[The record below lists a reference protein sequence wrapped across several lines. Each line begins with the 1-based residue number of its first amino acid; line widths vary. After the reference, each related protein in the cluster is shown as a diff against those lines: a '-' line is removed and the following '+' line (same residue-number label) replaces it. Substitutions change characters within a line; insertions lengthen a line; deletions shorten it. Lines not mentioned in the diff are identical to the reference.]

1 MSEATV
7 ADLLGLMDEIPWLA
21 RDIAG
26 RRYFA
31 PQAARLGTPE
41 RPWPGP
47 LRRGLDLMGVRELY
61 AHQCRATDLVRAGR
75 HVVVATPTASGKSL
89 IYNLPVLEACHA
101 DRRTRALYL
110 FPLKALAQDQR
121 RALDSLAASL
131 FPTPTSGIYDG
142 DTSSSQRSRIRRN
155 PPNVLFTNPDMLHL
169 GILPSHEQ
177 WSEFFANLKFV
188 VVDEVHT
195 YRGVMGSHMA
205 WVFRR
210 LIRVCRLYG
219 ADPTFVCSSA
229 TIANPEELASGLT
242 GLPMSAVLEGAAASP
257 GKHMLLVNG
266 LDGAARK
273 AIVLLHEALKLGLR
287 TIVYCKSRRMTELIA
302 LWAAGRE
309 AAARERISA
318 YRAGFLPEE
327 RREIEARLSSGEL
340 LAVVS
345 TSALELGIDIGGLD
359 VCILVG
365 YPGSIMATVQRSG
378 RVGRG
383 GREAATF
390 LIGHEDALDQYFM
403 HHPDEFFALTPER
416 AVINP
421 DNPLIAAR
429 HLQCAAAEATLHR
442 AEPLAEHC
450 RRLIEE
456 LVRSGDLLQSRD
468 GQELFS
474 KARQPHRGVALR
486 GTGATVAI
494 VDMDSGGRIGMVDRF
509 RAVFETHPGA
519 VYLHRGATYVIADL
533 DLAGGMA
540 RGRRTKVSY
549 YTRVRH
555 EKSTQIIRVDE
566 SRTVFGATVH
576 LGELKVTDQVTGYD
590 RITVRGGKK
599 LGTVPLDMEPL
610 VFVTRGVWIAIPEA
624 VRRKVEGEMAHF
636 MGAIHALEHAA
647 IGMMPLLV
655 MTDRNDLG
663 GISIPFHPQ
672 VGSAAVF
679 IYDGLPG
686 GSGLAEQA
694 YAQYEIL
701 LERTLAVIR
710 DCPCE
715 SGCPAC
721 VHSPKCGSGN
731 RPIAKDAALRVL
743 EEIMAGPVPEV
754 AEWERPPAAVGHHAP
769 RTPPIELG
777 VEDAGDVRVQG
788 AGLPEGFRFAV
799 LDLETRRS
807 AQEVGGWHRADLMG
821 VSCVVLYDSKT
832 RDFRDYGQE
841 DVPRLVGELV
851 EFDLVVGFNILRF
864 DYAVLGGLSRF
875 DFQGL
880 PTLDILGSVHQ
891 ALGYRLSLDH
901 LSRETLGAAKSA
913 SGTQALA
920 WWKEGRV
927 DDIIAYCRQDVAV
940 TRDLF
945 LFGLRHGHLIF
956 RNKAEKAVRVPVDW
970 AERFKDAEFSQAT
983 SCRKR

>member
-1 MSEATV
+1 MSHRIKGDPDAGRAPFMTEPTV
-7 ADLLGLMDEIPWLA
+7 ADLLALVEETPWLA
-21 RDIAG
+21 MNIAG
-26 RRYFA
+26 RRFFPEQG
-31 PQAARLGTPE
+31 PQFGTPE
-41 RPWPGP
+41 RSWSGP
-47 LRRGLDLMGVRELY
+47 VQRGLDLLGVRKLY
-61 AHQCRATDLVRAGR
+61 EHQCRAVDLVRAGR

-89 IYNLPVLEACHA
+89 IYNLPVLEACHG
-101 DRRTRALYL
+101 DRQARALYL

-121 RALDSLAASL
+121 RALGSLAASL
-131 FPTPTSGIYDG
+131 FPTPTTAIYDG
-142 DTSSSQRSRIRRN
+142 DTSSSQRARIRRN

-169 GILPSHEQ
+169 GILPAHEQ

-210 LIRVCRLYG
+210 LIRICRLHG
-219 ADPTFVCSSA
+219 ANPTFICSSA
-229 TIANPEELASGLT
+229 TIANPLELACALT
-242 GLPMSAVLEGAAASP
+242 GLTMNAVLEGTAASP
-257 GKHMLLVNG
+257 PKHMLLVNG
-266 LDGAARK
+266 VDGAARQ
-273 AIVLLHEALKLGLR
+273 AIGLLQEALQMGLR

-302 LWAAGRE
+302 LWAGERE
-309 AAARERISA
+309 GELRERISA

-327 RREIEARLSSGEL
+327 RREIEMRLASGSL

-365 YPGSIMATVQRSG
+365 YPGSIMATLQRSG

-383 GREAATF
+383 TQEAATF

-403 HHPDEFFALTPER
+403 HHPDEFFALVPER

-421 DNPLIAAR
+421 GNPVIAAR
-429 HLQCAAAEATLHR
+429 HLECAAAEASLHR
-442 AEPLAEHC
+442 DDALVLDHP
-450 RRLIEE
+450 RLVEE
-456 LVRSGDLLQSRD
+456 LVRSGALLQSSD
-468 GQELFS
+468 GLEFFS

-486 GTGATVAI
+486 GTGSTVAI
-494 VDMDSGGRIGMVDRF
+494 VDMDSGERIGMVDRF
-509 RAVFETHPGA
+509 RAVLETHPGA
-519 VYLHRGATYVIADL
+519 VYLHRGVTYVIVDL
-533 DLAGGMA
+533 DLEGGTA
-540 RGRRTKVSY
+540 RARRSTVSY

-555 EKSTQIIRVDE
+555 EKSTEVMRIDG
-566 SRTVFGATVH
+566 SRTVFGATIH
-576 LGELKVTDQVTGYD
+576 LGELRVTDQVTGYD
-590 RITVRGGKK
+590 RITVRGGKN

-610 VFVTRGVWIAIPEA
+610 VFVTHGVWIAIPES
-624 VRRKVEGEMAHF
+624 VRRRVEGEMAHF
-636 MGAIHALEHAA
+636 MGGIHALEHAA

-701 LERTLAVIR
+701 LERTLTVIR
-710 DCPCE
+710 DCACE
-715 SGCPAC
+715 NGCPAC

-731 RPIAKDAALRVL
+731 RPIAKGAALRVL
-743 EEIMAGPVPEV
+743 EEIMGGAAPAEGAPPEPALARVEINDPSTAAQPEV
-754 AEWERPPAAVGHHAP
+754 AGYV
-769 RTPPIELG
+769 
-777 VEDAGDVRVQG
+777 
-788 AGLPEGFRFAV
+788 LPQGFRYAV
-799 LDLETRRS
+799 LDLETCRS

-821 VSCVVLYDSKT
+821 VSCVVVYDSGT
-832 RDFRDYGQE
+832 GDFRDYGQD

-875 DFQGL
+875 DFTSL
-880 PTLDILGSVHQ
+880 PTLDILSSIHQ
-891 ALGYRLSLDH
+891 TLGYRLSLDH
-901 LSRETLGAAKSA
+901 LARETLGAAKSA
-913 SGTQALA
+913 SGMQALA

-945 LFGLRHGHLIF
+945 RYGLRHGHLIF

-970 AERFKDAEFSQAT
+970 AGYFGG
-983 SCRKR
+983 

>member
-1 MSEATV
+1 MNEATV
-7 ADLLGLMDEIPWLA
+7 ADLLAKVEDTPWLA
-21 RDIAG
+21 ANIAG
-26 RRYFA
+26 RRFFPGQA
-31 PQAARLGTPE
+31 PRFGVPG
-41 RPWPGP
+41 RSWPGP
-47 LRRGLDLMGVRELY
+47 VRRGLELLGVQELY
-61 AHQCRATDLVRAGR
+61 EHQARAVDLIRSGK

-89 IYNLPVLEACHA
+89 IYNLPVLEACHG
-101 DRRTRALYL
+101 DRRARALYL

-131 FPTPTSGIYDG
+131 FPTPSSAIYDG
-142 DTSSSQRSRIRRN
+142 DTPSSQRSRIRRD
-155 PPNVLFTNPDMLHL
+155 PPSVLFTNPDMLHL

-177 WSEFFANLKFV
+177 WAEFFANLKFV

-210 LIRVCRLYG
+210 LIRLCRLHG
-219 ADPTFVCSSA
+219 ATPTFVCCSA
-229 TIANPEELASGLT
+229 TIANPVELASDLT
-242 GLPMSAVLEGAAASP
+242 GLPMNAVLEGAAASP
-257 GKHMLLVNG
+257 PKHMLLVNG
-266 LDGAARK
+266 VDGAARK
-273 AIVLLHEALKLGLR
+273 AIGLLQEALKLGLR

-302 LWAAGRE
+302 LWAGERE
-309 AAARERISA
+309 GEERERICA

-365 YPGSIMATVQRSG
+365 YPGSIMATLQRSG

-403 HHPDEFFALTPER
+403 HHPAEFFALAPER

-421 DNPLIAAR
+421 GNPVIAAR
-429 HLQCAAAEATLHR
+429 HLQCAAAEASLHGGD
-442 AEPLAEHC
+442 PLVAQN
-450 RRLIEE
+450 RSLVEE
-456 LVRSGDLLQSRD
+456 LVRTGELLQSRD
-468 GQELFS
+468 GQEFFS
-474 KARQPHRGVALR
+474 KSRQPHRGVALR
-486 GTGATVAI
+486 GTGSTVVI
-494 VDMDSGGRIGMVDRF
+494 MDMDSGERIGMVDRF

-519 VYLHRGATYVIADL
+519 VYLHRGVTYVVADL
-533 DLAGGMA
+533 DLEAGTVRA
-540 RGRRTKVSY
+540 RRTKVTY

-555 EKSTQIIRVDE
+555 EKSTEIIRIDG
-566 SRTVFGATVH
+566 SRTVFGAAIH
-576 LGELKVTDQVTGYD
+576 LGEIRVTDQVTGYD
-590 RITVRGGKK
+590 RITVRGGKN
-599 LGTVPLDMEPL
+599 LGTVSLDMEPL
-610 VFVTRGVWIAIPEA
+610 IFVTRGVWISIPES
-624 VRRKVEGEMAHF
+624 VRRRVEGEMAHF
-636 MGAIHALEHAA
+636 MGGIHALEHAA

-701 LERTLAVIR
+701 LERTLSVIR
-710 DCPCE
+710 GCACE
-715 SGCPAC
+715 NGCPAC

-731 RPIAKDAALRVL
+731 RPIAKGAALMVL
-743 EEIMAGPVPEV
+743 EEIMGGTAPVQGVPPEPSLARVEMADPPGSAQPEV
-754 AEWERPPAAVGHHAP
+754 G
-769 RTPPIELG
+769 G
-777 VEDAGDVRVQG
+777 YM
-788 AGLPEGFRFAV
+788 LPQGFRYAV

-821 VSCVVLYDSKT
+821 VSCVVVYDSGT
-832 RDFRDYGQE
+832 GDFRDYRQE

-875 DFQGL
+875 DFPGL
-880 PTLDILGSVHQ
+880 PTLDILASIHQ
-891 ALGYRLSLDH
+891 TLGYRLSLDH
-901 LSRETLGAAKSA
+901 LARETLGAAKSA

-927 DDIIAYCRQDVAV
+927 DDIVTYCRQDVAV

-945 LFGLRHGHLIF
+945 LFGLRHGHLLF

-970 AERFKDAEFSQAT
+970 SGHLGG
-983 SCRKR
+983 

>member
-1 MSEATV
+1 MTESSV
-7 ADLLGLMDEIPWLA
+7 AELLTLVEETSWLA
-21 RDIAG
+21 RNIAG
-26 RRYFA
+26 RRFFPA
-31 PQAARLGTPE
+31 HVPRFGVPE

-47 LRRGLDLMGVRELY
+47 VRRGLDLLGVRELY
-61 AHQCRATDLVRAGR
+61 EHQVLAVDLVRSGR

-89 IYNLPVLEACHA
+89 IYNLPVLEACHG
-101 DRRTRALYL
+101 DRQARALYL

-121 RALDSLAASL
+121 RILDSLAASL
-131 FPTPTSGIYDG
+131 FPTPTSAIYDG

-169 GILPSHEQ
+169 GILPAHQQ

-210 LIRVCRLYG
+210 LLRLCRLHG

-229 TIANPEELASGLT
+229 TIANPVELASDLT
-242 GLPMSAVLEGAAASP
+242 GLSMTAVLEGTAASP
-257 GKHMLLVNG
+257 SKHMLLVNG
-266 LDGAARK
+266 VDGAARQ
-273 AIVLLHEALKLGLR
+273 AITLLQEALKLGLR
-287 TIVYCKSRRMTELIA
+287 TIVYCKSRRMTELVA
-302 LWAAGRE
+302 LWAGERE
-309 AAARERISA
+309 GEMRERISA

-327 RREIEARLSSGEL
+327 RREIEARLSSGDL

-359 VCILVG
+359 LCILVG
-365 YPGSIMATVQRSG
+365 YPGSIMATLQRSG

-383 GREAATF
+383 NREAATF

-403 HHPDEFFALTPER
+403 HHPDEFFALAPER

-421 DNPLIAAR
+421 DNPVIAAR
-429 HLQCAAAEATLHR
+429 HLQCAAAEASLHR
-442 AEPLAEHC
+442 DDPLVIHNRGLVEG
-450 RRLIEE
+450 

-468 GQELFS
+468 GQEFFS
-474 KARQPHRGVALR
+474 RARQPHRGVALR
-486 GTGATVAI
+486 GTGSTVAI
-494 VDMDSGGRIGMVDRF
+494 VDMDSGERIGMVDRF
-509 RAVFETHPGA
+509 RAVFEAHPGA
-519 VYLHRGATYVIADL
+519 VYLHRGVTYVITDL
-533 DLAGGMA
+533 DLEGCLA
-540 RGRRTKVSY
+540 RARRANVSY

-555 EKSTQIIRVDE
+555 EKSTEIIRVDG

-576 LGELKVTDQVTGYD
+576 LGELKVTDQITGYD
-590 RITVRGGKK
+590 RITVRGGKN
-599 LGTVPLDMEPL
+599 LGTVPLGMEPL
-610 VFVTRGVWIAIPEA
+610 VFVTRGVWIAIPES
-624 VRRKVEGEMAHF
+624 VRRRVEGEMAHF
-636 MGAIHALEHAA
+636 MGGIHALEHAA

-663 GISIPFHPQ
+663 GISIPHHPQ

-686 GSGLAEQA
+686 GCGLAEQA
-694 YAQYEIL
+694 YAQYETL
-701 LERTLAVIR
+701 LERTLSVIR
-710 DCPCE
+710 DCACE
-715 SGCPAC
+715 NGCPAC

-731 RPIAKDAALRVL
+731 RPIAKGAALRVL

-754 AEWERPPAAVGHHAP
+754 AKWERPPAAGGHDAP
-769 RTPPIELG
+769 RTPP
-777 VEDAGDVRVQG
+777 
-788 AGLPEGFRFAV
+788 AGLGQADGVDGRIREAEILPQGFRYAV

-821 VSCVVLYDSKT
+821 VSCVVVYDSGT
-832 RDFRDYGQE
+832 GSFRDYGQE

-880 PTLDILGSVHQ
+880 PTLDILGSIHET
-891 ALGYRLSLDH
+891 LGYRLSLDH
-901 LSRETLGAAKSA
+901 LARETLGAAKSA

-970 AERFKDAEFSQAT
+970 AERLGG
-983 SCRKR
+983 